1 MRSELAADANDRSLW
16 RYRDEQKQQDDSI
29 SIVVQTENGAVRR
42 LISRHGQPLS
52 RAEAQAENNRVYSF
66 IHDPAQ
72 LARQRRDGAQD
83 DKNARELL
91 NMLPTAFL
99 WRLESEDADT
109 LRLHFEPNPA
119 FDPPNLQARVL
130 GAMNGELVVDK
141 SQHRIE
147 TISGRLT
154 RDVTIGFGFLG
165 RLRAGGT
172 FRVERRQVAPNLW
185 QITETHV
192 HIDGKALFF
201 KNISQQ
207 QDEIQT
213 DFTQVPAN
221 TTLEQAAQMSNPE
234 PPPAPQPGT
243 LPGCPR
249 ASPRSGHPERPSL
262 RRRLGNHVRGR
273 VCRRPPEQSSS
284 ALSVEKFHRILSNGV
299 TFMADGDRS

>member
-1 MRSELAADANDRSLW
+1 MNVIKDLNPVSLLAVPLMIGLLAGGLPQRAQAAQTPRPPTDLVVEAVRAELAADQNDHSLW

-29 SIVVQTENGAVRR
+29 SIVVQTDRGAVRR
-42 LISRHGQPLS
+42 LISRHGRPLTP
-52 RAEAQAENNRVYSF
+52 AEAQAENNRIHNF
-66 IHDPAQ
+66 IHDPSS
-72 LARQRRDGAQD
+72 LAKQRRDGAQD
-83 DKNARELL
+83 DKSARDLL

-99 WRLESEDADT
+99 WRVEREDANT
-109 LRLHFEPNPA
+109 LHLHFEPNPG
-119 FDPPNLQARVL
+119 FDPPSLQARVL
-130 GAMNGELVVDK
+130 SAMNGELVVDK

-172 FRVERRQVAPNLW
+172 FRVERRQVVPNLW

-207 QDEIQT
+207 QDEVQT

-221 TTLEQAAQMSNPE
+221 ATLEQAAQMSNPE
-234 PPPAPQPGT
+234 PPAV
-243 LPGCPR
+243 
-249 ASPRSGHPERPSL
+249 HEPE
-262 RRRLGNHVRGR
+262 
-273 VCRRPPEQSSS
+273 PPSSS
-284 ALSVEKFHRILSNGV
+284 HAHRN
-299 TFMADGDRS
+299 

>member
-1 MRSELAADANDRSLW
+1 MNVIKDLSPVSLFVAASMICLLAGGPHPQAQAAQPPRPPTDLVVEAVRAELAADQNDHSLW

-29 SIVVQTENGAVRR
+29 SIVVQTDSGAVRR
-42 LISRHGQPLS
+42 LISRYGRPLTP
-52 RAEAQAENNRVYSF
+52 AKVQAENNRINNF
-66 IHDPAQ
+66 IHDPSQ

-83 DKNARELL
+83 DKSARDLL

-99 WRLESEDADT
+99 WHVESEDADT
-109 LRLHFEPNPA
+109 IRLHFEPNPG
-119 FDPPNLQARVL
+119 FDPPSLQARVL
-130 GAMNGELVVDK
+130 SAMNGELVVDK

-172 FRVERRQVAPNLW
+172 FRVERRQVVPKLW

-201 KNISQQ
+201 KNISQE

-213 DFTQVPAN
+213 DFTEVPAN
-221 TTLEQAAQMSNPE
+221 TTLEQAAQMS
-234 PPPAPQPGT
+234 
-243 LPGCPR
+243 
-249 ASPRSGHPERPSL
+249 RP
-262 RRRLGNHVRGR
+262 
-273 VCRRPPEQSSS
+273 
-284 ALSVEKFHRILSNGV
+284 
-299 TFMADGDRS
+299 

>member
-1 MRSELAADANDRSLW
+1 MKVIKDLSPVSLLAAASMISLLAGGSYSQARAAQTPRPATDIVVEAVRAELAADENDHSHW

-29 SIVVQTENGAVRR
+29 SIVVQTADGAVRR
-42 LISRHGQPLS
+42 FIAKYGRPLTP
-52 RAEAQAENNRVYSF
+52 AEAQAENNRIYNF
-66 IHDPAQ
+66 IHDPSL
-72 LARQRRDGAQD
+72 LAKQHRDGAQD
-83 DKNARELL
+83 DKSARDLL

-99 WRLESEDADT
+99 WRVEGEDADT
-109 LRLHFEPNPA
+109 IRLHFEPNPG
-119 FDPPNLQARVL
+119 FDPPSLQARVL

-154 RDVTIGFGFLG
+154 HDVTIGFGFLG

-207 QDEIQT
+207 QDEVQT
-213 DFTQVPAN
+213 DFTQVPPN
-221 TTLEQAAQMSNPE
+221 TTLEQAVQMSNPE
-234 PPPAPQPGT
+234 APPPPEPAA
-243 LPGCPR
+243 LP
-249 ASPRSGHPERPSL
+249 
-262 RRRLGNHVRGR
+262 
-273 VCRRPPEQSSS
+273 S
-284 ALSVEKFHRILSNGV
+284 AHAHRK
-299 TFMADGDRS
+299 

>member
-1 MRSELAADANDRSLW
+1 MKVIKDLSAVSLIAAPLMLCLLAGGLYRQAWASQTARPATDIVVEAVRAELAADENDHSHW

-42 LISRHGQPLS
+42 LISKFGRPLTA
-52 RAEAQAENNRVYSF
+52 AEAQAENNRISSF
-66 IHDPAQ
+66 IRDPSA

-83 DKNARELL
+83 DKNARDLL

-99 WRLESEDADT
+99 WRVESEDGNT
-109 LRLHFEPNPA
+109 IHLHFEPNPS
-119 FDPPNLQARVL
+119 FDPPSLQARVL

-141 SQHRIE
+141 GQHRIE

-165 RLRAGGT
+165 RLRASGT
-172 FRVERRQVAPNLW
+172 FRVERRQLAPGLW

-207 QDEIQT
+207 QDEVQT
-213 DFTQVPAN
+213 EFRQVPAN

-234 PPPAPQPGT
+234 PPGATEPAA
-243 LPGCPR
+243 LP
-249 ASPRSGHPERPSL
+249 ASQAH
-262 RRRLGNHVRGR
+262 RR
-273 VCRRPPEQSSS
+273 
-284 ALSVEKFHRILSNGV
+284 
-299 TFMADGDRS
+299 

>member
-1 MRSELAADANDRSLW
+1 MNVIKDLSPVSLIAVPLMLCLLVGGRPRQAGASQTPRPATDIVVEAVRAELAADENDHSHW
-16 RYRDEQKQQDDSI
+16 RYHDEQKQQDDSV

-42 LISRHGQPLS
+42 LISKFGRPLTA
-52 RAEAQAENNRVYSF
+52 AEAQAENNRINSF
-66 IHDPAQ
+66 IHDPAA

-83 DKNARELL
+83 DKNARDLL

-99 WRLESEDADT
+99 WRIESEDGDT
-109 LRLHFEPNPA
+109 INLHFEPNPG
-119 FDPPNLQARVL
+119 FDPPSLQARVL

-141 SQHRIE
+141 GQHRIE

-172 FRVERRQVAPNLW
+172 FRVERRQLAAGLW

-213 DFTQVPAN
+213 EFRQVPAS

-234 PPPAPQPGT
+234 PPPATEPAA
-243 LPGCPR
+243 LP
-249 ASPRSGHPERPSL
+249 ASQAH
-262 RRRLGNHVRGR
+262 RR
-273 VCRRPPEQSSS
+273 
-284 ALSVEKFHRILSNGV
+284 
-299 TFMADGDRS
+299 